1 MVKNYVKYTDEIDN
15 EFINNLNKLDER
27 INILT
32 VENGETKVKPIAREG
47 YWPSRFKYAKN
58 IHDLHYLLSNDE
70 TLVIEIGFEDL
81 DKINEKNLFQVRF
94 PEKEEKI
101 RIGEKC
107 YLVEYDFSFRGLPK
121 EIEREFEPV
130 VALKNFDVQNEN
142 NHETYKIKQIHTI
155 MSDIGERRN
164 DLRSGFGGI
173 SDLYYRTKNSNIA
186 EQFSDDIIEFTQVAP
201 GKWAPTRVPS
211 YMMDEYSK

>member
-1 MVKNYVKYTDEIDN
+1 MVKNYVRYTDEIDN
-15 EFINNLNKLDER
+15 EYINNLNKLDER

-32 VENGETKVKPIAREG
+32 TENGEVKVKPIARGG
-47 YWPSRFKYAKN
+47 YWPSRFKYVKN
-58 IHDLHYLLSNDE
+58 IHDLHNVLSKDE

-94 PEKEEKI
+94 PEKEEKT
-101 RIGEKC
+101 RIGEKS
-107 YLVEYDFSFRGLPK
+107 YLVDYDFSFRGLPR

-130 VALKNFDVQNEN
+130 VALKDFDVPTEGGY
-142 NHETYKIKQIHTI
+142 ETYAIKQVHTI
-155 MSDIGERRN
+155 MSNIDERRH
-164 DLRSGFGGI
+164 DLKTGFGGI
-173 SDLYYRTKNSNIA
+173 SDLYYRTKNPNIA